1 MVRKVLSEGPGPG
14 QRLRGTPPRLVLI
27 GPPGAGKSTL
37 TPALIERFD
46 LARIATGERLRAEVA
61 AGSDLGRAAQ
71 EFLERG
77 VLVPDD
83 MMDRVLRAC
92 LDEIPVGK
100 GFLFDGYPR
109 NPHQAEAL
117 DALLAETGRP
127 LTAVL
132 ALDLPDQ
139 EILRRLGGRRLCTG
153 AGEPW
158 TLHVSDTEAVARCRA
173 QGGTLV
179 QRDDDRPEVIA
190 RRLAVYRDETEPLL
204 VHYREAGLLR
214 TVDATGLPADVQ
226 ARALGALTAA
236 Q

>member
-1 MVRKVLSEGPGPG
+1 MVRQVLSAGP
-14 QRLRGTPPRLVLI
+14 RSGTPPRLVLI

-37 TPALIERFD
+37 TPALVDRFG

-61 AGSDLGRAAQ
+61 AGSALGRAAGA
-71 EFLERG
+71 FVERG
-77 VLVPDD
+77 VLVPDA

-92 LDEIPVGK
+92 LDEVPAGQ
-100 GFLFDGYPR
+100 GFLLDGYPR
-109 NPHQAEAL
+109 NPSQAAAL
-117 DALLAETGRP
+117 DAVLASTGRP

-132 ALDLPDQ
+132 ALDLPDE
-139 EILRRLGGRRLCTG
+139 EILRRLGGRRVCTG

-158 TLHVSDTEAVARCRA
+158 TLHLDDAAAVARCRA

-190 RRLAVYRDETEPLL
+190 RRLAVYRGETEPLL
-204 VHYREAGLLR
+204 AHYRAAGLLR
-214 TVDATGLPADVQ
+214 TVDATGTPADVQ
-226 ARALGALTAA
+226 ARALAALTAA

>member
-1 MVRKVLSEGPGPG
+1 GHGHHQGSARLPAAPDQCARRRGAGELRLRGCRGRLAPRPGYAARALPRRARAPEIATRAMVRKVLSEGPGPG

-117 DALLAETGRP
+117 DALLAETG
-127 LTAVL
+127 
-132 ALDLPDQ
+132 
-139 EILRRLGGRRLCTG
+139 
-153 AGEPW
+153 
-158 TLHVSDTEAVARCRA
+158 
-173 QGGTLV
+173 
-179 QRDDDRPEVIA
+179 
-190 RRLAVYRDETEPLL
+190 
-204 VHYREAGLLR
+204 
-214 TVDATGLPADVQ
+214 
-226 ARALGALTAA
+226 
-236 Q
+236 